1 MIRINNIKLQYNHSE
16 KDLIDVIHDK
26 YKIDKK
32 DIVDFEINKK
42 SIDARQKRK
51 MIYFVYS
58 VDLRVK
64 NEEKYQELK
73 HVQNISEKGYEPPR
87 KGSKKLSSRPII
99 VGSGP
104 AGLFSGLLLAEEGYK
119 PLIIE
124 QGEPVNRR
132 VEDINNF
139 WNKGILK
146 ELSNIQFG
154 EGGAGTFS
162 DGKLTTLIKDKF
174 GRIQK
179 VFEEFVEN
187 GAPEEIKYIKK
198 PHIGTDIL
206 RIVVYNIRKKIES
219 LGGEFLFS
227 TKLTNIKIKN
237 NKIESIEINNKDILK
252 TEILILATGH
262 SARNTFE
269 MLAKNGVSLEQKP
282 FSMGVRIEHPQDLI
296 NKNQYGKFYKDRLL
310 PQAEYKLSE
319 KNGNRGIYTF
329 CMCPGGQV
337 IASASE
343 ENTIVTN
350 GMSEYSR
357 SNKNANSAI
366 LVNVEPKDFNSSN
379 PLSGIELQK
388 NLEKSAFKYNY
399 FAPVQ
404 NAKDFLEGTIS
415 KNYITQPSYKP
426 GVYSDNLE
434 KFLPKYISE
443 NLKYGI
449 KKFENKI
456 NGFIDK
462 GILTGFE
469 TRSSSPVRILRND
482 FFQSINTEG
491 LFPAG
496 EGAGYAGGIT
506 SSAVDGIKIAE
517 KIIENYDNKF

>member
-1 MIRINNIKLQYNHSE
+1 
-16 KDLIDVIHDK
+16 
-26 YKIDKK
+26 
-32 DIVDFEINKK
+32 
-42 SIDARQKRK
+42 
-51 MIYFVYS
+51 
-58 VDLRVK
+58 VK
-64 NEEKYQELK
+64 N
-73 HVQNISEKGYEPPR
+73 VM
-87 KGSKKLSSRPII
+87 
-99 VGSGP
+99 
-104 AGLFSGLLLAEEGYK
+104 
-119 PLIIE
+119 
-124 QGEPVNRR
+124 
-132 VEDINNF
+132 
-139 WNKGILK
+139 
-146 ELSNIQFG
+146 
-154 EGGAGTFS
+154 S
-162 DGKLTTLIKDKF
+162 D
-174 GRIQK
+174 
-179 VFEEFVEN
+179 
-187 GAPEEIKYIKK
+187 
-198 PHIGTDIL
+198 
-206 RIVVYNIRKKIES
+206 
-219 LGGEFLFS
+219 
-227 TKLTNIKIKN
+227 
-237 NKIESIEINNKDILK
+237 
-252 TEILILATGH
+252 
-262 SARNTFE
+262 
-269 MLAKNGVSLEQKP
+269 
-282 FSMGVRIEHPQDLI
+282 
-296 NKNQYGKFYKDRLL
+296 
-310 PQAEYKLSE
+310 
-319 KNGNRGIYTF
+319 
-329 CMCPGGQV
+329 
-337 IASASE
+337 
-343 ENTIVTN
+343 
-350 GMSEYSR
+350 YSR
-357 SNKNANSAI
+357 RNKNANSAI